1 MLIPADFDY
10 EGATEFL
17 QDRPDFFEGGM
28 ARMKRLSPAGERR
41 VLNRIRAGVP
51 LTLVISPAQWGV

>member
-1 MLIPADFDY
+1 MLVQADFDY

-17 QDRPDFFEGGM
+17 QDRPDFFEGGL
-28 ARMKRLSPAGERR
+28 ARMNRLNHAGERR

-51 LTLVISPAQWGV
+51 LTLVISPAQRGV